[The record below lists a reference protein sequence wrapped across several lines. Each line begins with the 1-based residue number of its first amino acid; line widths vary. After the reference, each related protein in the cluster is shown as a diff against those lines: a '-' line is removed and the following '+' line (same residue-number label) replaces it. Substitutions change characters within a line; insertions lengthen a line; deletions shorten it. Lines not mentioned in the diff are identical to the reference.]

1 MFLFFSSFFK
11 LSRKAASGS
20 WPTMKLAESDEY
32 IIFEL
37 LVVYERICFSQEYN
51 IGTRNVLF

>member
-1 MFLFFSSFFK
+1 
-11 LSRKAASGS
+11 
-20 WPTMKLAESDEY
+20 MKLAESDEFR
-32 IIFEL
+32 IFEL